1 MNSGFIEKDDSLY
14 VDDVA
19 VSDIAKKVPTPFY
32 VYSAQKIKD
41 NYKALY
47 NAFLNVMPES
57 SIPLIAYA
65 TKANSNLSIINLLGN
80 LGAGA
85 DVVTGG
91 ELLRAIKAGIIPEK
105 IVFSGVGKTD
115 EEIILAIDHDIKQI
129 NVESM
134 PEMER
139 IEELSK
145 EKNKKTRIAFRLNP
159 DVDAETH
166 EKITTGKDENK
177 FGLNRNQ
184 VMELYKYASDSE
196 WLQPVGISV
205 HIGSQLTKMKP
216 FEESFKITADVVK
229 SLKNEGFEVKTTD
242 LGGGIGIVYNNENT
256 PSIEEYA
263 KIVKDIIY
271 PLGTE
276 IIIEPG
282 RMIVGNAGALISRVT
297 YVKHGKSR
305 KYVIVDAGMND
316 LMRPAL
322 YDAFHPIC
330 SVKYDNR
337 ESEIY
342 DIVGPI
348 CETGDSFAIQRN
360 LQPVKRGD
368 LIAILC
374 SGAYGHVMASNY
386 NSRLLPAEII
396 VEGDSFRTIRKRQSF
411 EDIIKL
417 ELF

>member
-1 MNSGFIEKDDSLY
+1 MNSGFVEKNDLLY

-19 VSDIAKKVPTPFY
+19 VSDIAKEVPTPFY

-41 NYKALY
+41 NYNMLY
-47 NAFLNVMPES
+47 NCLSNLLPES

-65 TKANSNLSIINLLGN
+65 TKANSNLSVINLLGS

-91 ELLRAIKAGIIPEK
+91 ELLRAIKAGINPDK

-115 EEIILAIDHDIKQI
+115 EEIILAIDHGIKQI
-129 NVESM
+129 NVESQ

-145 EKNKKTRIAFRLNP
+145 DKNKRTRIAFRLNP

-184 VMELYKYASDSE
+184 VMELYKYASDSK
-196 WLQPVGISV
+196 WLQPVGITV
-205 HIGSQLTKMKP
+205 HIGSQLIKMKP
-216 FEESFKITADVVK
+216 FEKAFKITADVVN
-229 SLKNEGFEVKTTD
+229 SLKNEGFDVKTTD
-242 LGGGIGIVYNNENT
+242 LGGGIGIIYDNEDA

-263 KIVKDIIY
+263 KLVKDIIC
-271 PLGTE
+271 PLNTE

-282 RMIVGNAGALISRVT
+282 RMIVGDAGALISRVT

-322 YDAFHPIC
+322 YDAFHPI
-330 SVKYDNR
+330 SLVESKGDK
-337 ESEIY
+337 SEIY

-386 NSRLLPAEII
+386 NSRVLPAEII
-396 VEGDSFRTIRKRQSF
+396 VEGNSFRTIRKRQSF

-417 ELF
+417 ELV